1 MTVTKKTSAQADLG
15 EVAEVGIHLPE
26 PTNRVD
32 LQNGRHHDHDHHH
45 EPGHDHDHE
54 GHEHGA
60 ELVDVLRVVFVALAA
75 AAVWFHLWEPLHRVS
90 VIGLAATLIGG
101 YPIFKE
107 AFENIL
113 ERRMTMELSMTIAL
127 VSALAIG
134 EFFTALV
141 ITAFVLAA
149 EILEGLTVGRGRK
162 AIEDMLDFL
171 PQKASVLRDGQ
182 IVEVDTK
189 TILSNEVVLIRP
201 GSKIP
206 VDGEVV
212 SGHSFV
218 EQAAITGEP
227 MPSEKSIG
235 SEVYAGTLNQA
246 GTLQVRAE
254 RLGKETTFGKIIEAV
269 ENAERSRAPIQKT
282 ADRLAGY
289 LVYFALGAAV
299 LTFLITHN
307 LRSTISVIIVAGA
320 CGIAAGTPL
329 AILGAIGRAAR
340 HGSIIKGGIYLEA
353 LGQLDTVF
361 LDKTGTLT
369 YGIPVVDEVH
379 TAAGISELTLLEA
392 AAAAERNSEH
402 PLGRA
407 IVRYAEGKSIQA
419 SAPESFEYR
428 IGRGILA
435 SAHGEPIVVGNRVLF
450 SELGITMP
458 EQPKANNG
466 TEVFVTRNGRY
477 LGSLAITDQL
487 RPSSAPAVSALHAM
501 KIKVVLLTGD
511 AQTTAEKIA
520 GHLGIVQVYAGLLPE
535 QKAAFITEQVRK
547 GRTVAMLGDGI
558 NDAPALSEATVG
570 VAMGAGTDVARE
582 SADVVLIGNDLSKF
596 VETVRIAK
604 NCRRII
610 LQNFYGTLIV
620 DTIGIGLA
628 AFGLLNP
635 LLATFIHVA
644 SELTFILN
652 STRLLPA
659 REKGSAGT
667 KEQVTARA

>member
-1 MTVTKKTSAQADLG
+1 MAVVNQNETRADLG
-15 EVAEVGIHLPE
+15 QLAEAGVRLPE
-26 PTNRVD
+26 PTKAFSEEHPEV
-32 LQNGRHHDHDHHH
+32 HDHDHGDH
-45 EPGHDHDHE
+45 HDHGFE
-54 GHEHGA
+54 IVE
-60 ELVDVLRVVFVALAA
+60 VLRVVLVALAA
-75 AAVWFHLWEPLHRVS
+75 AAVWFRLWEPFHRVS
-90 VIGLAATLIGG
+90 VIGLVATLIGG

-149 EILEGLTVGRGRK
+149 EILEGLTVGRGRR
-162 AIEDMLDFL
+162 AIQDMLDFL
-171 PQKASVLRDGQ
+171 PQTASVLRDDH

-189 TILSNEVVLIRP
+189 NITSGEVVVIRP
-201 GSKIP
+201 GARIP
-206 VDGEVV
+206 VDGRVL

-227 MPSEKSIG
+227 MPSEKSAG
-235 SEVYAGTLNQA
+235 SDVYAGTINQA

-289 LVYFALGAAV
+289 LVYFALGAAL

-340 HGSIIKGGIYLEA
+340 KGSIVKGGIYLEA

-369 YGIPVVDEVH
+369 YGFPLVSEVR
-379 TAAGISELTLLEA
+379 TAAGVSERALLEA
-392 AAAAERNSEH
+392 AASAERSSEH

-407 IVRYAEGKSIQA
+407 IVRFAEQQRVQTVD
-419 SAPESFEYR
+419 PESFEYR
-428 IGRGILA
+428 IGRGVLA
-435 SAHGEPIVVGNRVLF
+435 SLHGEPVVVGNRALF
-450 SELGITMP
+450 GELGIGGL
-458 EQPKANNG
+458 EKNSASAG
-466 TEVFVTRNGRY
+466 TEVFVARGGRY
-477 LGSLAITDQL
+477 LGSILVTDQL
-487 RPSSAPAVSALHAM
+487 RPSSAPAVKALTNM
-501 KIKVVLLTGD
+501 GIKIVLLTGD
-511 AQTTAEKIA
+511 AKAVAEAVGDQLDI
-520 GHLGIVQVYAGLLPE
+520 IQVYSELLPE
-535 QKAAFITEQVRK
+535 EKTAFIAEQVRK

-558 NDAPALSEATVG
+558 NDAPALTEASVG

-582 SADVVLIGNDLSKF
+582 SADVVLIGNDLDKF
-596 VETVRIAK
+596 VETVRIAR

-628 AFGLLNP
+628 AVGILNP

-652 STRLLPA
+652 STRLLPP
-659 REKGSAGT
+659 REKT
-667 KEQVTARA
+667 KAIGLEPTMAQA

>member
-1 MTVTKKTSAQADLG
+1 
-15 EVAEVGIHLPE
+15 
-26 PTNRVD
+26 
-32 LQNGRHHDHDHHH
+32 
-45 EPGHDHDHE
+45 
-54 GHEHGA
+54 
-60 ELVDVLRVVFVALAA
+60 VVFVALAA
-75 AAVWFHLWEPLHRVS
+75 AAVWFHLWEPFHRVS
-90 VIGLAATLIGG
+90 IIGLVATLIGG

-149 EILEGLTVGRGRK
+149 EILEGLTVGRGRR
-162 AIEDMLDFL
+162 AIQDMLDFL
-171 PQKASVLRDGQ
+171 PQTASVLRENR

-189 TILSNEVVLIRP
+189 TILPGEVVVIRP
-201 GSKIP
+201 GGRIP
-206 VDGEVV
+206 VDGRVL

-227 MPSEKSIG
+227 MPSEKSAG
-235 SEVYAGTLNQA
+235 SDVYAGTINQA

-254 RLGKETTFGKIIEAV
+254 RLGKDTTFGKIIEAV

-340 HGSIIKGGIYLEA
+340 KGAIIKGGIYLEA
-353 LGQLDTVF
+353 LGQLHTVF

-369 YGIPVVDEVH
+369 YGFPLVTKIRPAPGIPES
-379 TAAGISELTLLEA
+379 ALLEA
-392 AAAAERNSEH
+392 AASAERSSEH

-407 IVRYAEGKSIQA
+407 IVRFAEQRSIQLID
-419 SAPESFEYR
+419 PEFFEYR
-428 IGRGILA
+428 IGRGVLA
-435 SAHGEPIVVGNRVLF
+435 SLHGKPIVVGNRALF
-450 SELGITMP
+450 EELGIAHP
-458 EQPKANNG
+458 EKEKGTAEAG
-466 TEVFVTRNGRY
+466 TEVLVARGGRY
-477 LGSLAITDQL
+477 YGSILITDQL
-487 RPSSAPAVSALHAM
+487 RPSAAPAVKALARM
-501 KIKVVLLTGD
+501 SINVVLLTGD
-511 AQTTAEKIA
+511 SKAAAEA
-520 GHLGIVQVYAGLLPE
+520 VADELGIIQFYYELLPE
-535 QKAAFITEQVRK
+535 QKTAFIAEQVRK

-558 NDAPALSEATVG
+558 NDAPALSAASVG

-582 SADVVLIGNDLSKF
+582 SADVVLIGNDLAKF
-596 VETVRIAK
+596 VETVRIARK
-604 NCRRII
+604 CRLII

-620 DTIGIGLA
+620 DTIGIVLA
-628 AFGLLNP
+628 AAGILNP
-635 LLATFIHVA
+635 LLAAFIHVA

-652 STRLLPA
+652 STRLLPP
-659 REKGSAGT
+659 REKT
-667 KEQVTARA
+667 KAVSPDPVIAPV

>member
-1 MTVTKKTSAQADLG
+1 MSVSSEQNTSAEITGGARANPHSACTSCC
-15 EVAEVGIHLPE
+15 EVPA
-26 PTNRVD
+26 
-32 LQNGRHHDHDHHH
+32 
-45 EPGHDHDHE
+45 DHDHE
-54 GHEHGA
+54 HGL
-60 ELVDVLRVVFVALAA
+60 EVVEVLRVVFVALAA
-75 AAVWFHLWEPLHRVS
+75 AAVWFHLWEPFHRVS

-107 AFENIL
+107 AFENVV

-127 VSALAIG
+127 ASALAIG
-134 EFFTALV
+134 EFFTVLV
-141 ITAFVLAA
+141 ITAFVLGA
-149 EILEGLTVGRGRK
+149 EILEGLTVGRGRR
-162 AIEDMLDFL
+162 AIQDMLDFL
-171 PQKASVLRDGQ
+171 PQIASVLRDGQ
-182 IVEVDTK
+182 IVEVPTQ
-189 TILSNEVVLIRP
+189 TILPGEIVVIRP
-201 GSKIP
+201 GGRIP
-206 VDGEVV
+206 VDGRVIN
-212 SGHSFV
+212 GHSFV

-227 MPSEKSIG
+227 MPSEKSTG
-235 SEVYAGTLNQA
+235 SDVYAGTINQA

-254 RLGKETTFGKIIEAV
+254 HLGKETTFGKIIEAV

-340 HGSIIKGGIYLEA
+340 NGSIIKGGIYLEA

-369 YGIPVVDEVH
+369 YGFPLVSEVR
-379 TAAGISELTLLEA
+379 TVAGVSERSLLEA
-392 AAAAERNSEH
+392 AASAERSSEH

-407 IVRYAEGKSIQA
+407 IVRFAEQQKIQTVD
-419 SAPESFEYR
+419 PESFEYR
-428 IGRGILA
+428 IGRGVLA
-435 SAHGEPIVVGNRVLF
+435 ALRGEPIVVGNRALF
-450 SELGITMP
+450 EELGIARP
-458 EQPKANNG
+458 EKANATEG
-466 TEVFVTRNGRY
+466 TEVLVARGGHY
-477 LGSLAITDQL
+477 CGSILVTDQL
-487 RPSSAPAVSALHAM
+487 RPSSSPAVKALTNM
-501 KIKVVLLTGD
+501 GIKVVLLTGD
-511 AQTTAEKIA
+511 AKAVAEAI
-520 GHLGIVQVYAGLLPE
+520 GDQLGIIQVYAELLPE
-535 QKAAFITEQVRK
+535 QKTAFIADQVKK

-582 SADVVLIGNDLSKF
+582 SADVVLIGNDLMKF
-596 VETVRIAK
+596 VETVRIAR

-610 LQNFYGTLIV
+610 FQNFYGTLIV

-628 AFGLLNP
+628 AVGLLNP
-635 LLATFIHVA
+635 LLAAFIHVA

-652 STRLLPA
+652 STRLLPP
-659 REKGSAGT
+659 REKGGPTEA
-667 KEQVTARA
+667 VTASPSV

>member
-1 MTVTKKTSAQADLG
+1 MSVVNQKETQADLG
-15 EVAEVGIHLPE
+15 GVAEAGIHLPE
-26 PTNRVD
+26 PTDALSNFSPEED
-32 LQNGRHHDHDHHH
+32 
-45 EPGHDHDHE
+45 
-54 GHEHGA
+54 HEHGF
-60 ELVDVLRVVFVALAA
+60 ELVEVLRVAFVALAS
-75 AAVWFHLWEPLHRVS
+75 AAVWFHLWEPFHRVS
-90 VIGLAATLIGG
+90 VIGLGATLIGG

-141 ITAFVLAA
+141 ITAFVLVA
-149 EILEGLTVGRGRK
+149 EILEGLTVGRGRR
-162 AIEDMLDFL
+162 AIQDMLDFL
-171 PQKASVLRDGQ
+171 PQTASVLREGR
-182 IVEVDTK
+182 IVEVNTK
-189 TILSNEVVLIRP
+189 TILPGEVVVIRP
-201 GSKIP
+201 GSRIP
-206 VDGEVV
+206 VDGRVL

-227 MPSEKSIG
+227 MPSEKRAG
-235 SEVYAGTLNQA
+235 SDVYAGTINQA

-340 HGSIIKGGIYLEA
+340 KGAVIKGGIYLEA
-353 LGQLDTVF
+353 LGQLNIVF

-369 YGIPVVDEVH
+369 YGTPVVSALR
-379 TAAGISELTLLEA
+379 TAPGISERTLIETA
-392 AAAAERNSEH
+392 ATAERNSEH

-407 IVRYAEGKSIQA
+407 IVRFAEQKHLQGADPKF
-419 SAPESFEYR
+419 FEYR
-428 IGRGILA
+428 LGRGVLA
-435 SAHGEPIVVGNRVLF
+435 SLRGTAIVVGNRALF
-450 SELGITMP
+450 EELGIAHP
-458 EQPKANNG
+458 EKETHRKETG
-466 TEVFVTRNGRY
+466 TDVLVARGGRY
-477 LGSLAITDQL
+477 CGSIMVTDQL
-487 RPSSAPAVSALHAM
+487 RPSAAPAVKTLGEM
-501 KIKVVLLTGD
+501 NIKVVLLTGD
-511 AQTTAEKIA
+511 TKAAAGAVAEQ
-520 GHLGIVQVYAGLLPE
+520 LGIIEVYSELLPE
-535 QKAAFITEQVRK
+535 QKTAFIAEQVKK

-582 SADVVLIGNDLSKF
+582 SADVVLIGNDLAKF
-596 VETVRIAK
+596 VETVRIAR

-628 AFGLLNP
+628 AAGFLNP

-652 STRLLPA
+652 STRLLPP
-659 REKGSAGT
+659 REKKRPAGIEPAVASA
-667 KEQVTARA
+667 

>member
-1 MTVTKKTSAQADLG
+1 MTVVNQKETQADLG
-15 EVAEVGIHLPE
+15 EVAEAGIHLPE
-26 PTNRVD
+26 PTDTLSNLASAED
-32 LQNGRHHDHDHHH
+32 
-45 EPGHDHDHE
+45 
-54 GHEHGA
+54 HEHGF
-60 ELVDVLRVVFVALAA
+60 ELVEALRVAFVALAA
-75 AAVWFHLWEPLHRVS
+75 AAVWFHLWEPFHRVS
-90 VIGLAATLIGG
+90 VIGLGATLIGG

-127 VSALAIG
+127 ASALAIG

-149 EILEGLTVGRGRK
+149 EILEGLTVGRGRR
-162 AIEDMLDFL
+162 AIQDMLDFL
-171 PQKASVLRDGQ
+171 PQTASVLRQGR
-182 IVEVDTK
+182 IAEVDTK
-189 TILSNEVVLIRP
+189 VIQPGEVVVIRP

-206 VDGEVV
+206 VDGRVL

-218 EQAAITGEP
+218 EQAAITGEA
-227 MPSEKSIG
+227 MPSEKSAG
-235 SEVYAGTLNQA
+235 SDVYAGTINQA

-340 HGSIIKGGIYLEA
+340 KGAVIKGGIYLEA
-353 LGQLDTVF
+353 LGQLNIVF

-369 YGIPVVDEVH
+369 YGTPVVSAVR
-379 TAAGISELTLLEA
+379 TAPGISERTLIETA
-392 AAAAERNSEH
+392 ATAERNSEH

-407 IVRYAEGKSIQA
+407 IVRFAEGKNLQGA
-419 SAPESFEYR
+419 DPEFFEYR
-428 IGRGILA
+428 LGRGVLA
-435 SAHGEPIVVGNRVLF
+435 SLRGTAIVVGNRALF
-450 SELGITMP
+450 EELGIAHP
-458 EQPKANNG
+458 EKESDGKETG
-466 TEVFVTRNGRY
+466 TDVLVARGGRY
-477 LGSLAITDQL
+477 CGSIVVTDQL
-487 RPSSAPAVSALHAM
+487 RPSAAPAVKTLGEM
-501 KIKVVLLTGD
+501 NIKVVLLTGD
-511 AQTTAEKIA
+511 TKAAAEA
-520 GHLGIVQVYAGLLPE
+520 VADQLGIIEAYAELLPE
-535 QKAAFITEQVRK
+535 QKTAFIAEQVKK

-582 SADVVLIGNDLSKF
+582 SADVVLIGNDLAKF
-596 VETVRIAK
+596 VETVRIAR

-628 AFGLLNP
+628 AAGFLNP

-652 STRLLPA
+652 STRLLPP
-659 REKGSAGT
+659 REKKRPAGAESAVAST
-667 KEQVTARA
+667 

>member
-1 MTVTKKTSAQADLG
+1 MTIMKETSHPSSPLESIAT
-15 EVAEVGIHLPE
+15 GIQLPE
-26 PTNRVD
+26 SKNRPD
-32 LQNGRHHDHDHHH
+32 HHEDGHGHDHG
-45 EPGHDHDHE
+45 EPDHDHE
-54 GHEHGA
+54 A
-60 ELVDVLRVVFVALAA
+60 EWVDLLRVAFVALAA
-75 AAVWFHLWEPLHRVS
+75 ASVWFHLWEPFSKVS

-127 VSALAIG
+127 ISALAIG

-149 EILEGLTVGRGRK
+149 EILEGLTVRRGRK

-171 PQKASVLRDGQ
+171 PQSATVLRDGQ
-182 IVEVDTK
+182 GIEVDTK
-189 TILSNEVVLIRP
+189 TIQTGEIVLIRP

-227 MPSEKSIG
+227 MPSEKSTG
-235 SEVYAGTLNQA
+235 SQVYAGTLNHA

-254 RLGKETTFGKIIEAV
+254 RLGRETTFGKIIEAV

-307 LRSTISVIIVAGA
+307 LSSTISVIIVAGA

-353 LGQLDTVF
+353 LGQLNTVF

-369 YGIPVVDEVH
+369 FGLPVVDKVD
-379 TAAGISELTLLEA
+379 TAPDTSESALLEVA
-392 AAAAERNSEH
+392 ASAEWNSEH

-407 IVRYAEGKSIQA
+407 IVRYAEGKGIRPA
-419 SAPESFEYR
+419 APDSFEYR
-428 IGRGILA
+428 IGRGVLA
-435 SAHGEPIVVGNRVLF
+435 SSHGDRIVVGSQTLFAESSIDIPAQLEAESGTQVLV
-450 SELGITMP
+450 
-458 EQPKANNG
+458 A
-466 TEVFVTRNGRY
+466 RNGRY
-477 LGSLAITDQL
+477 LGSLTITDRL
-487 RPSSAPAVSALHAM
+487 RPSSAPAVKALQQM
-501 KIKVVLLTGD
+501 NIEVGLLTGD
-511 AQTTAEKIA
+511 ARAEARRIA
-520 GHLGIVQVYAGLLPE
+520 DQLGILLVHSELLPE
-535 QKAAFITEQVRK
+535 QKKAVVAEQVKR

-558 NDAPALSEATVG
+558 NDAPALSEANVG
-570 VAMGAGTDVARE
+570 IAMGAGTDVTRE

-596 VETVRIAK
+596 VETVRVAR
-604 NCRRII
+604 NCRWII

-620 DTIGIGLA
+620 DTIGIVLA
-628 AFGLLNP
+628 AFGFLNP

-652 STRLLPA
+652 SARLLPA
-659 REKGSAGT
+659 KEKPNVATGKPAAT
-667 KEQVTARA
+667 NA